1 MDGEYLRGARK
12 KVLPSGKGLKGG
24 AGIQK
29 YLRGLL
35 SYFVV

>member
-12 KVLPSGKGLKGG
+12 KVLPSGKGSKGG
-24 AGIQK
+24 GIQK